1 MVKDMKIL
9 IVNDDS
15 IAAPGIQVLA
25 RAAAQL
31 GDVWVAAPA
40 EQCSAL
46 SQKLTLRELIS
57 VEEVPDFPAAVR
69 GAWRIGGTPVDC
81 VKVALEFLLEE
92 KPDVVLSGINNGF
105 NCGQDIAYSGTLG
118 AAFEARR
125 QGIPAIAFSA
135 ASDHYLAAM
144 EPHLLPLL
152 EELTEK
158 QPEPG
163 SVWNV
168 NFPAVKET
176 RPLRGILRDREV
188 CPVSMYREQYV
199 PVAQENG
206 RTWLECRGTPTLNH
220 LIPEGTDAAAVRA
233 GYISI
238 GQVGCLHA
246 VWEGEA

>member
-1 MVKDMKIL
+1 MKIL

-15 IAAPGIQVLA
+15 IDAPGIAVLA
-25 RAAAQL
+25 RAATQL

-46 SQKLTLRELIS
+46 SQKLTLRELIP
-57 VEEVPDFPAAVR
+57 VEAEKDFPVR
-69 GAWRIGGTPVDC
+69 VRSAWRIGGTPVDC
-81 VKVALEFLLEE
+81 VKVALEYLMEE

-118 AAFEARR
+118 AAFEAERL
-125 QGIPAIAFSA
+125 GVPTIAFSA
-135 ASDHYLAAM
+135 AGDKYLEAM

-152 EELTEK
+152 RELTGK
-158 QPEPG
+158 RAEPG

-168 NFPAVKET
+168 NFPAVREGK
-176 RPLRGILRDREV
+176 PLQGILRDRSV

-199 PVAQENG
+199 PVRREDG
-206 RTWLECRGTPTLNH
+206 KTWLECRGTPTPDSM
-220 LIPEGTDAAAVRA
+220 IPEGTDAAAVRA

-238 GQVGCLHA
+238 GQVGCLLDA
-246 VWEGEA
+246 WEEHT